1 MLWFIF
7 AFLTAL
13 FEATKDVFSKKS
25 LKDIN
30 EYLVAWSL
38 PCFALPFLLP
48 LLLFTG
54 IPPLGERFWQA
65 LFIGGSLYAITL
77 ILYMKAIKSSDLS
90 ITVPMLTFTPL
101 FLLITSPLMVGEFPG
116 IFGLIGIFLIVTGS
130 YLLNINKKSHG
141 YGYFAPFKALLKEK
155 GPRLMLVV
163 AFIWSITSNID
174 KIGLQNSSP
183 LFWVIAVDAFVAL
196 LMFPLCKS
204 RGNGK
209 TTQIPANLRALLKVG
224 LFGGLTSACQ
234 MPAISLT
241 LVAYVISIKRTSAI
255 MGVLF
260 GYLIFKEK
268 GIRERLVGV
277 IVMVLGIL
285 FITLF

>member
-13 FEATKDVFSKKS
+13 FEATKDVLSKKS
-25 LKDIN
+25 LKDID
-30 EYLVAWSL
+30 EYVVAWSL
-38 PCFALPFLLP
+38 PFFALPFLLP
-48 LLLFTG
+48 ILLFTA
-54 IPPLGERFWQA
+54 IPPLGERFWLA
-65 LFIGGSLYAITL
+65 LFTGGTLYAFTL
-77 ILYMKAIKSSDLS
+77 VLYMKALKSSDLS

-130 YLLNINKKSHG
+130 YLLNINKKSQG
-141 YGYFAPFKALLKEK
+141 YLAPFKALLKEK

-183 LFWVIAVDAFVAL
+183 LFWVIAVDIYVAL
-196 LMFPLCKS
+196 LMLPLCTF
-204 RGNGK
+204 RRNRK
-209 TTQIPANLRALLKVG
+209 TAQIRANWRALLTLG
-224 LFGGLTSACQ
+224 LFGGLTAVCQ
-234 MPAISLT
+234 MTAISLT

-255 MGVLF
+255 GGVLF

-268 GIRERLVGV
+268 GIRARLVGA
-277 IVMVLGIL
+277 IVMVFGVL

>member
-13 FEATKDVFSKKS
+13 FEATKDVLSKKS
-25 LKDIN
+25 LKDID
-30 EYLVAWSL
+30 EYVVAWSL
-38 PCFALPFLLP
+38 PFFALPFLLP
-48 LLLFTG
+48 ILLFTE
-54 IPPLGERFWQA
+54 IPSLGERFWLA
-65 LFIGGSLYAITL
+65 LVTGGTLYAFTL
-77 ILYMKAIKSSDLS
+77 VLYMKALKSSDLS

-116 IFGLIGIFLIVTGS
+116 IFGLIGIFLIVAGS
-130 YLLNINKKSHG
+130 YLLNINKKSQG
-141 YGYFAPFKALLKEK
+141 YLAPFKALLKEK

-183 LFWVIAVDAFVAL
+183 LFWVIAVDTYVAL
-196 LMFPLCKS
+196 LMLPLCTF
-204 RGNGK
+204 RRNRK
-209 TTQIPANLRALLKVG
+209 TAQIRANWRALLTLG
-224 LFGGLTSACQ
+224 LFGGLTAVCQ
-234 MPAISLT
+234 MTAISLT

-255 MGVLF
+255 GGVLF

-268 GIRERLVGV
+268 GIRARLVGA
-277 IVMVLGIL
+277 IVMVFGVL

>member
-1 MLWFIF
+1 MVWFIF

-25 LKDIN
+25 LKDID
-30 EYLVAWSL
+30 EYVVAWSL
-38 PCFALPFLLP
+38 PFFALPFLLP
-48 LLLFTG
+48 LLLFTK
-54 IPPLGERFWQA
+54 IPVLGEQFWLA
-65 LFIGGSLYAITL
+65 LFTGGSLYAITL

-101 FLLITSPLMVGEFPG
+101 FLLITSPLIVGEFPS
-116 IFGLIGIFLIVTGS
+116 IFGLIGIFLIVMGS
-130 YLLNINKKSHG
+130 YLLNINKKSR
-141 YGYFAPFKALLKEK
+141 GYFAPFKALLKEK
-155 GPRLMLVV
+155 GPRLMLIV

-209 TTQIPANLRALLKVG
+209 THQIHANLRALLKVG
-224 LFGGLTSACQ
+224 LFGGLTSVCQ
-234 MPAISLT
+234 MTAISLT

-255 MGVLF
+255 MGVFF

-277 IVMVLGIL
+277 IVMVLGVL

>member
-13 FEATKDVFSKKS
+13 FEATKDVLSKKS
-25 LKDIN
+25 LKDID
-30 EYLVAWSL
+30 EYVVAWSL

-48 LLLFTG
+48 ILLFTE
-54 IPPLGERFWQA
+54 IPPLGERFWLA
-65 LFIGGSLYAITL
+65 LVTGGTLYAFTL
-77 ILYMKAIKSSDLS
+77 VLYMKALKSSDLS

-130 YLLNINKKSHG
+130 YLLNINKKSQ
-141 YGYFAPFKALLKEK
+141 GYFAPFKALLKEK

-163 AFIWSITSNID
+163 AFVWSITANID

-183 LFWVIAVDAFVAL
+183 LFWVIAVDIYVAL
-196 LMFPLCKS
+196 LMLPLCTF
-204 RGNGK
+204 RGNRK
-209 TTQIPANLRALLKVG
+209 TDQIRANWRALLTLG
-224 LFGGLTSACQ
+224 LFGGLTAVCQ
-234 MPAISLT
+234 MTAISLT

-255 MGVLF
+255 GGVLF

-268 GIRERLVGV
+268 GIRARLMGAT
-277 IVMVLGIL
+277 VMVLGVL

>member
-7 AFLTAL
+7 AFLTAF
-13 FEATKDVFSKKS
+13 FEATKDVLSKKS
-25 LKDIN
+25 LKDVD
-30 EYLVAWSL
+30 EYVVAWSL

-48 LLLFTG
+48 ILLFTE
-54 IPPLGERFWQA
+54 IPPLGERFWLA
-65 LFIGGSLYAITL
+65 LVTGGTLYAFTL
-77 ILYMKAIKSSDLS
+77 VLYMKAIKSSDLS

-101 FLLITSPLMVGEFPG
+101 FLLITSPVMVGEFPG

-130 YLLNINKKSHG
+130 YLLNINKKSR
-141 YGYFAPFKALLKEK
+141 GYFAPFKALLKEK

-163 AFIWSITSNID
+163 TFIWSITANID

-183 LFWVIAVDAFVAL
+183 LFWVIAIDIYVAL
-196 LMFPLCKS
+196 LMLPLCTF
-204 RGNGK
+204 RRNRK
-209 TTQIPANLRALLKVG
+209 TAQIRANWRALLTLG
-224 LFGGLTSACQ
+224 LFGGLTAVCQ
-234 MPAISLT
+234 MTAISLT

-255 MGVLF
+255 GGVLF

-268 GIRERLVGV
+268 GIRARLVGA
-277 IVMVLGIL
+277 IVMVLGVL

>member
-1 MLWFIF
+1 MVWFIF
-7 AFLTAL
+7 AFLTAF

-25 LKDIN
+25 LEDID
-30 EYLVAWSL
+30 EYVVAWSL
-38 PCFALPFLLP
+38 PFFALPFLLP
-48 LLLFTG
+48 LLLFTK
-54 IPPLGERFWQA
+54 IPALGEQFWLA
-65 LFIGGSLYAITL
+65 LFTGGSLYAITL
-77 ILYMKAIKSSDLS
+77 ILYMRAIKSSDLS

-101 FLLITSPLMVGEFPG
+101 FLLITSPLIVGEFPS

-130 YLLNINKKSHG
+130 YLLNINKKSH
-141 YGYFAPFKALLKEK
+141 GYFAPFKALLKEK

-209 TTQIPANLRALLKVG
+209 THQIHANLRALLKVG
-224 LFGGLTSACQ
+224 LFGGLTSVCQ
-234 MPAISLT
+234 MTAISLT

-277 IVMVLGIL
+277 VVMVLGVL
-285 FITLF
+285 FITVF

>member
-13 FEATKDVFSKKS
+13 FEATKDVLSKKS
-25 LKDIN
+25 LKDID
-30 EYLVAWSL
+30 EYVVAWSL
-38 PCFALPFLLP
+38 PFFALPFLLP
-48 LLLFTG
+48 ILLFTE
-54 IPPLGERFWQA
+54 IPSLGERFWLA
-65 LFIGGSLYAITL
+65 LVTGGTLYAFTL
-77 ILYMKAIKSSDLS
+77 VLYMKALKSSDLS

-130 YLLNINKKSHG
+130 YLLNINKKSQG
-141 YGYFAPFKALLKEK
+141 YLAPFKALLKEK

-163 AFIWSITSNID
+163 AFIWSITANID

-183 LFWVIAVDAFVAL
+183 LFWVIAVDTYVAL
-196 LMFPLCKS
+196 LMLPLCTF
-204 RGNGK
+204 RRNRK
-209 TTQIPANLRALLKVG
+209 TAQIRANWRALLTLG
-224 LFGGLTSACQ
+224 LFGGLTAVCQ
-234 MPAISLT
+234 MTAISLT

-255 MGVLF
+255 GGVLF

-268 GIRERLVGV
+268 GIRARLVGA
-277 IVMVLGIL
+277 IVMVFGVL

>member
-13 FEATKDVFSKKS
+13 FEATKDVLSKKS
-25 LKDIN
+25 LKDID
-30 EYLVAWSL
+30 EYVVAWSL
-38 PCFALPFLLP
+38 PFFALPFLLP
-48 LLLFTG
+48 ILLFTE
-54 IPPLGERFWQA
+54 IPPLGERFWLA
-65 LFIGGSLYAITL
+65 LVTGGTLYAFTL
-77 ILYMKAIKSSDLS
+77 VLYMKAIKSSDLS

-101 FLLITSPLMVGEFPG
+101 FLLITSPLIVGEFPG
-116 IFGLIGIFLIVTGS
+116 IFGLIGIFLIVAGS

-141 YGYFAPFKALLKEK
+141 YLAPFKALLKEK

-163 AFIWSITSNID
+163 AFIWSITANID

-183 LFWVIAVDAFVAL
+183 LFWVIAVDIYVAL
-196 LMFPLCKS
+196 LMLPLCTF
-204 RGNGK
+204 RGNRK
-209 TTQIPANLRALLKVG
+209 TAQIRANWRALLTLG
-224 LFGGLTSACQ
+224 LFGGLTAVCQ
-234 MPAISLT
+234 MTAISLT

-255 MGVLF
+255 GGVLF

-268 GIRERLVGV
+268 GIRARLGGA
-277 IVMVLGIL
+277 IVMVFGVL

>member
-13 FEATKDVFSKKS
+13 FEATKDVLSKKS
-25 LKDIN
+25 LKDID
-30 EYLVAWSL
+30 EYVVAWSL
-38 PCFALPFLLP
+38 PFFALPFLLP
-48 LLLFTG
+48 ILLFTE
-54 IPPLGERFWQA
+54 IPSLGERFWLA
-65 LFIGGSLYAITL
+65 LVTGGTLYAFTL
-77 ILYMKAIKSSDLS
+77 VLYMKALKSSDLS

-116 IFGLIGIFLIVTGS
+116 IFGLIGIFLIVAGS
-130 YLLNINKKSHG
+130 YLLNINKKSQG
-141 YGYFAPFKALLKEK
+141 YLAPFKALLKEK

-183 LFWVIAVDAFVAL
+183 LFWVIAVDIYVAL
-196 LMFPLCKS
+196 LMLPLCTF
-204 RGNGK
+204 RRNRK
-209 TTQIPANLRALLKVG
+209 TAQIRANWRALLTLG
-224 LFGGLTSACQ
+224 LFGGLTAVCQ
-234 MPAISLT
+234 MTAISLT

-255 MGVLF
+255 GGVLF

-268 GIRERLVGV
+268 GIRARLVGA
-277 IVMVLGIL
+277 IVMVFGVL

>member
-13 FEATKDVFSKKS
+13 FEATKDVLSKKS
-25 LKDIN
+25 LKDID
-30 EYLVAWSL
+30 EYVVAWSL

-48 LLLFTG
+48 ILLFTA
-54 IPPLGERFWQA
+54 IPPLGERFWLA
-65 LFIGGSLYAITL
+65 LVTGGTLYAFTL
-77 ILYMKAIKSSDLS
+77 VLYMKALKSSDLS

-116 IFGLIGIFLIVTGS
+116 IFGLIGIFLIVAGS
-130 YLLNINKKSHG
+130 YLLNINKKSQG
-141 YGYFAPFKALLKEK
+141 YLAPFKALLKEK

-163 AFIWSITSNID
+163 AFIWSITANID

-183 LFWVIAVDAFVAL
+183 LFWVIAVDIYVAL
-196 LMFPLCKS
+196 LMLPLCTF
-204 RGNGK
+204 RGNRK
-209 TTQIPANLRALLKVG
+209 TAQIRANWRALLTLG
-224 LFGGLTSACQ
+224 LFGGLTAVCQ
-234 MPAISLT
+234 MTAISLT

-255 MGVLF
+255 GGVLF

-268 GIRERLVGV
+268 GIRARLVGA
-277 IVMVLGIL
+277 IVMVFGVL

>member
-13 FEATKDVFSKKS
+13 FEATKDVLSKKS
-25 LKDIN
+25 LKDID
-30 EYLVAWSL
+30 EYVVAWSL

-48 LLLFTG
+48 ILLFTA
-54 IPPLGERFWQA
+54 IPPLGERFWLA
-65 LFIGGSLYAITL
+65 LVTGGTLYAFTL
-77 ILYMKAIKSSDLS
+77 VLYMKALKSSDLS

-116 IFGLIGIFLIVTGS
+116 IFGLIGIFLIVAGS
-130 YLLNINKKSHG
+130 YLLNINKKSQG
-141 YGYFAPFKALLKEK
+141 YLAPFKALLKEK

-163 AFIWSITSNID
+163 AFIWSITANID

-183 LFWVIAVDAFVAL
+183 LFWVIAVDIYVVLLMLPLCTFRGNRKTAQIRANWHAL
-196 LMFPLCKS
+196 LTL
-204 RGNGK
+204 
-209 TTQIPANLRALLKVG
+209 G
-224 LFGGLTSACQ
+224 LFGGLTAVCQ
-234 MPAISLT
+234 MTAISLT

-255 MGVLF
+255 GGVLF
-260 GYLIFKEK
+260 GYLIFKEM
-268 GIRERLVGV
+268 GIRARLVGA
-277 IVMVLGIL
+277 IVMVFGVL